1 MEKTTSVTATSS
13 TKISSTNNK
22 YMDIKNMYK
31 ELKKGVV
38 SNMMIIYL
46 YLWSDDNYEL
56 NVYSDTNI
64 STLKFI
70 R

>member
-1 MEKTTSVTATSS
+1 
-13 TKISSTNNK
+13 
-22 YMDIKNMYK
+22 MYK